1 MLEGFRVPVSQHL
14 GGLGYPNVGV
24 SSVRRQRW
32 RRRQELTNIWIVR
45 VAVLGFPWN
54 LGWRNQYRVQ
64 ITATKC
70 PRFPLQFKSP
80 KSSAS
85 YPGSTLGSSA
95 IYNPWS
101 QVNVC
106 SVIYRCWSWSWLEK
120 RMDLSPLHVEQLGI
134 PVGPVKSLPLTWL
147 QPLRDLPTNTPARS
161 ISFWWAL
168 WA

>member
-32 RRRQELTNIWIVR
+32 RWRQELTNIWIVR

-95 IYNPWS
+95 MYNPWS
-101 QVNVC
+101 QVNHTLACLLCYIQV
-106 SVIYRCWSWSWLEK
+106 LELIVAGEE
-120 RMDLSPLHVEQLGI
+120 D
-134 PVGPVKSLPLTWL
+134 GPFSLACGA
-147 QPLRDLPTNTPARS
+147 ARHS
-161 ISFWWAL
+161 CGTC
-168 WA
+168 